1 MVMVECR
8 MLGGFQLCNG
18 AWCLQ
23 LCQGVWGVQLDGSE
37 HLGQDVG
44 GVQVAEVIGLCHGAS
59 RVSW

>member
-1 MVMVECR
+1 

-44 GVQVAEVIGLCHGAS
+44 GVQVAEVIELCHGAS